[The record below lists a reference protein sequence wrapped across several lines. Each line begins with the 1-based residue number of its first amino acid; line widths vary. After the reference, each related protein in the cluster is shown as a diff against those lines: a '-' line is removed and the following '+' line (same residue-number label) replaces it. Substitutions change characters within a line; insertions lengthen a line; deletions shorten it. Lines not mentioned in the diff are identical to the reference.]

1 MRQKI
6 KDVIAKEI
14 GLSDVD
20 DNTSIKLL
28 GEDSLGRIELLLAVE
43 TAIGKKL
50 TESDILQIDT
60 VNDLVRIF
68 EKKD

>member
-14 GLSDVD
+14 GLVEVD
-20 DNTSIKLL
+20 DNSSLKLL
-28 GEDSLGRIELLLAVE
+28 GEDSIGRIELLFAIE

-50 TESDILQIDT
+50 TEDDILQIDT
-60 VNDLVRIF
+60 VNDLVKVF

>member
-6 KDVIAKEI
+6 KDVIAKEF
-14 GLSDVD
+14 GLSHVD

-28 GEDSLGRIELLLAVE
+28 GEDSLGRIELLFAVE

-60 VNDLVRIF
+60 INDLVKVF

>member
-6 KDVIAKEI
+6 KDVIAKEF
-14 GLSDVD
+14 GLSYVD
-20 DNTSIKLL
+20 DNSSLKLL
-28 GEDSLGRIELLLAVE
+28 GEDSLGRIELLFAVE
-43 TAIGKKL
+43 AAIGKKL

-60 VNDLVRIF
+60 VGDLVRVF